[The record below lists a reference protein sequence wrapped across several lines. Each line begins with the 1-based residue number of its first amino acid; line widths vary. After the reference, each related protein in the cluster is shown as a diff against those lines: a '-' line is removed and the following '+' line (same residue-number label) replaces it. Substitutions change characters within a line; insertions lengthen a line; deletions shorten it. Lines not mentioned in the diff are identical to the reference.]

1 MQSLT
6 DNFLLAKISMYMY
19 IVCNYLSIIRV
30 QKELMDQ
37 DRKKQEADAARRHA
51 HAEEVRKQVREK
63 EAGKVMQRRAFF
75 DEGIKLDQ
83 EARER

>member
-1 MQSLT
+1 
-6 DNFLLAKISMYMY
+6 
-19 IVCNYLSIIRV
+19 
-30 QKELMDQ
+30 MDE
-37 DRKKQEADAARRHA
+37 DKKKQESDAARRHA

-63 EAGKVMQRRAFF
+63 EADKVRHRRAFF

>member
-1 MQSLT
+1 M
-6 DNFLLAKISMYMY
+6 
-19 IVCNYLSIIRV
+19 
-30 QKELMDQ
+30 EQ
-37 DRKKQEADAARRHA
+37 DKKKQEVGAARRHA